1 MLENKQYFPFIL
13 SNGTDGVL
21 INYSGSMECNSGH
34 LHTEQHQG
42 AICAWYKT
50 THRSYHKILLP
61 VLQSS
66 YTLLACGGEAYEVG
80 KFNQTFNPK
89 TATLNT
95 LIEATD
101 FKINIETFLTKE
113 NILVEHYTLLDIP
126 KDKPEISLNLN
137 PPEVPW
143 SNGYYKFASEI
154 NNKLSF
160 NSHEKTLK
168 YDYEIY
174 GIKGQGIMFTDY
186 ENVRE
191 GKFRNGKKLHLSNIK
206 KGQSFTKYVVV
217 IDEKDTPN
225 YQEEIRNRL
234 AEIKSN
240 GYNKILETHQKEWET
255 YQGQSHINIPDKR
268 LEYLYYLSL
277 YVIRAHQN
285 PKIGM
290 ISLCNYPVLWAG
302 GSVNTW
308 DAVFP
313 TKAILGAN
321 RLEES
326 EKLFEGYQK
335 VLPLARAY
343 AKEMSMKGAYFA
355 WTTNYEGKSTDFIS
369 PREIPDIE
377 KANNG
382 CLVMSVWD
390 FYLYT
395 GDKEILKKH
404 FNLIEEVCE
413 FLMSSVVEE
422 KEDIAYIKEGEGA
435 DESIHR
441 KNDTTHV
448 ITTIKSFEA
457 YIEAVKIL
465 NKKIDDS
472 YQRVLEKLKKG
483 LKTNYLGKILLPFH
497 GATRVGTGCFVYYLL
512 NFPEGV
518 TSETVEKGLIDC
530 QGTLGLTNPG
540 TYQNQIWPWAE
551 NKAAATLALMK
562 DKRAYEHLSNGAK
575 YTSTLGAFPEKI
587 RPDGFVINYWYVS
600 CHGSYAMALNNMIA
614 NSRNNELRILPA
626 IPDIWKDL
634 EIKNLRIPPGILVSL
649 VLKRGKIQKLVLENT
664 GSQNIEVKLD
674 IPIKYLQAKHSK
686 TVKKPITIPSRHS
699 WSIK

>member
-1 MLENKQYFPFIL
+1 MLKEKQYFPFLL
-13 SNGTDGVL
+13 SNGIDGVL

-42 AICAWYKT
+42 AVCAWYKT
-50 THRSYHKILLP
+50 TQRGYHKILLP
-61 VLQSS
+61 IFQST
-66 YTLLACGGEAYEVG
+66 YTLFACGGEAYEVG

-89 TATLNT
+89 KAVLNT

-113 NILVEHYTLLDIP
+113 NILVEHYTLLNVPD
-126 KDKPEISLNLN
+126 DRPEVAINLN
-137 PPEVPW
+137 PPEIPW
-143 SNGYYKFASEI
+143 SNGYYKFVSEI

-160 NSHEKTLK
+160 DKDEKILK
-168 YDYEIY
+168 YEYEIY
-174 GIKGQGIMFTDY
+174 GIKGECILFTDY
-186 ENVRE
+186 PDVQE
-191 GKFRNGKKLHLSNIK
+191 GKFRNGKKLHLSNLK

-217 IDEKDTPN
+217 LDEKDTLT
-225 YQEEIRNRL
+225 YKEEIKRRL
-234 AEIKSN
+234 SEIKNS
-240 GYNKILETHQKEWET
+240 GYKKILGTHLNEWEM
-255 YQGQSHINIPDKR
+255 YQNQSDINIPDKR

-277 YVIRAHQN
+277 YLIRAHQN

-290 ISLCNYPVLWAG
+290 ISLSNYPVLWAG

-343 AKEMSMKGAYFA
+343 AKEMSKDGAYFA

-382 CLVMSVWD
+382 CLVISVWD
-390 FYLYT
+390 YYLYT
-395 GDKEILKKH
+395 GDNEILKKH
-404 FNLIEEVCE
+404 YNLIKEVTE
-413 FLMSSVVEE
+413 FLVSSIVEE
-422 KEDIAYIKEGEGA
+422 KDEIAYIKEGEGA
-435 DESIHR
+435 DESVHR

-448 ITTIKSFEA
+448 ITTIKSLEA
-457 YIEAVKIL
+457 YIEASKIL
-465 NKKIDDS
+465 GKNIDDS
-472 YQRVLEKLKKG
+472 YQRIYEKLKKG
-483 LKTNYLGKILLPFH
+483 LKTNYQGKILLPFH
-497 GATRVGTGCFVYYLL
+497 GAKRIGTSCFVYYLL
-512 NFPEGV
+512 NFPKGV
-518 TSETVEKGLIDC
+518 PKETIEKGLKDC

-540 TYQNQIWPWAE
+540 TYQNLVWPWAE
-551 NKAAATLALMK
+551 NKAAAALALMK
-562 DKRAYEHLSNGAK
+562 DKRAYQHLYNGAK
-575 YTSTLGAFPEKI
+575 YTSSLGAFPEKI

-600 CHGSYAMALNNMIA
+600 CHGSYVMALNNMLA

-626 IPDIWKDL
+626 IPDMWKDI
-634 EIKNLRIPPGILVSL
+634 EFKNLRIPPGILVS
-649 VLKRGKIQKLVLENT
+649 VALKKGKIQNLTLENT
-664 GSQNIEVKLD
+664 ATKNIEIKLD
-674 IPIKYLQAKHSK
+674 IPKKYLQIKHLK
-686 TVKKPITIPSRHS
+686 IMKKPINILSKTENTIL
-699 WSIK
+699 